1 MHIHILIVFLTLIF
15 SINNAFAQQA
25 PSRNDASAE
34 YCLVQED
41 HPCFV
46 RTKVVK
52 SMPSLSLSANDTL
65 WCSFYASTSWTDF
78 DYPGHAK
85 MREGLLGGGGACFS
99 TRLGHSIVKGENG
112 DKVKSEPME
121 IKDSECPLKP
131 HSATISIDFPKVQY
145 IFLSDSITHPDSLI
159 KSFTGM
165 VLPAHWK
172 VPVICKPKN
181 DTTLTRSS
189 YIYITGPCPKG
200 MKIPEPEEEIEEEMD
215 QEE

>member
-131 HSATISIDFPKVQY
+131 HSATISIDFPRC
-145 IFLSDSITHPDSLI
+145 SIY
-159 KSFTGM
+159 SFRTPSRTPTASSKA
-165 VLPAHWK
+165 LRAWSPAHWK